1 MAKRKSAPK
10 FDKKAII
17 EAFAEMARQKGIDR
31 DLLQGLLEE
40 TLGMMVKKK
49 YGNDANFD
57 IIVNMEKGDIE
68 IYLTREIVKFVLN
81 EAKEVSLAEVQ
92 EKSKDSFDLGD
103 EFIEEISL
111 ENIGLEFGRRIITL
125 AQQALAQRIRDVEKD
140 NIFNEYEQKVGE
152 IIIGEVY
159 QIRRNDLLVMHD
171 KHEMRMPREE
181 QIPNER
187 YKKNSA
193 IKSII
198 KEVRRSGASGLPDI
212 ILSRSDD
219 QFLARLF
226 EIEIPEIFD
235 GIIEIKAIARD
246 PGERSKVAVVSYD
259 ERVDPVGAC
268 VGMKGIRIHSIV
280 RELGNENIDVIEWSN
295 DPVTFIKRAL
305 SPAKVKELTID
316 NEARTATVVVPDDQV
331 SLAIGRSGQNVRLA
345 SRITGYTLTLIK
357 EGGEDIEL
365 IEFRDEIGRELYDA
379 IIEAHI
385 DTAREFLSA
394 DLKTLVQIPGMSP
407 EKLIE
412 IRALILEEFDESEVS
427 NIRDRVMAAVLAND
441 PDNVPTMSI
450 EDEIGGMFSDMVSDS
465 GDDDDEEGSEAAAEE
480 RADDAAGDNNEN
492 NE

>member
-1 MAKRKSAPK
+1 MAKRKAAPK
-10 FDKKAII
+10 FDKKVII

-81 EAKEVSLAEVQ
+81 EAREVSLAEVQ
-92 EKSKDSFDLGD
+92 SKSKDSFDIGD
-103 EFIEEISL
+103 EYIEEISL
-111 ENIGLEFGRRIITL
+111 ENIGSEFGRRIITL

-152 IIIGEVY
+152 VIVGEVY

-198 KEVRRSGASGLPDI
+198 KEVRRSGTSGMPDI
-212 ILSRSDD
+212 ILSRADD

-246 PGERSKVAVVSYD
+246 PGERSKVAVISFD

-280 RELGNENIDVIEWSN
+280 RELGNENIDVIEWSE
-295 DPVTFIKRAL
+295 DPVNFIKRAL
-305 SPAKVKELTID
+305 SPAKVKDLILD

-331 SLAIGRSGQNVRLA
+331 SLAIGRNGQNVRLA

-365 IEFRDEIGRELYDA
+365 IEFREEIGRELYDN

-385 DTAREFLSA
+385 DTAREFLAA
-394 DLKTLVQIPGMSP
+394 DLVTLVQIPGMTP
-407 EKLIE
+407 EKLME
-412 IRALILEEFDESEVS
+412 IRALILEEFDEPEVS
-427 NIRDRVMAAVLAND
+427 NISDKILSAVMSLD
-441 PDNVPTMSI
+441 PDNIPVKSI
-450 EDEIGGMFSDMVSDS
+450 EDEIGDLFDDMVTDS
-465 GDDDDEEGSEAAAEE
+465 AGDDDDDVSESSTGEEEAPS
-480 RADDAAGDNNEN
+480 DNNDNNE
-492 NE
+492 

>member
-81 EAKEVSLAEVQ
+81 EAKEVSLSEVG
-92 EKSKDSFDLGD
+92 EKSKDSYDIGD

-159 QIRRNDLLVMHD
+159 QIRRNDLLVMHE

-198 KEVRRSGASGLPDI
+198 KEVRRSGAAGLPDI

-295 DPVTFIKRAL
+295 DPVNFIKRAL

-316 NEARTATVVVPDDQV
+316 NDARTATVVVPDDQV

-365 IEFRDEIGRELYDA
+365 IEFREEIGRELYDS

-394 DLKTLVQIPGMSP
+394 DLKDLVQIPGMSA

-412 IRALILEEFDESEVS
+412 IRALILEEFDETELP
-427 NIRDRVMAAVLAND
+427 NIQDKVTAAILAND
-441 PDNVPTMSI
+441 PDNVPTMSL
-450 EDEIGGMFSDMVSDS
+450 EDEIGGMFSEMVTD
-465 GDDDDEEGSEAAAEE
+465 GPVDDVDENATEAAAEE
-480 RADDAAGDNNEN
+480 KADDAASNDNE
-492 NE
+492 